1 MVHMSDEADD
11 AKTEN
16 SVFTIWEQA
25 YPQKDG
31 SLLWEHNHISDG
43 FRDDQSAPE
52 SISEEQRR
60 SWTNVQWRK
69 FEARI
74 IDGKLVKI

>member
-1 MVHMSDEADD
+1 MTNGAENS
-11 AKTEN
+11 KTEI

-52 SISEEQRR
+52 PISEEQRR
-60 SWTNVQWRK
+60 SWTNAQWRK

-74 IDGKLVKI
+74 VDGKLVKI